1 MDLATVDSPLKHLFV
16 GLQFAQLLVRM
27 DELSLEIVPLILVV
41 AFLEES
47 REVDD
52 VSLLIGYV
60 DDVMCHL
67 LMCHLSL
74 VIICCT

>member
-1 MDLATVDSPLKHLFV
+1 
-16 GLQFAQLLVRM
+16 M
-27 DELSLEIVPLILVV
+27 DELSLEIVLQIFVV

-47 REVDD
+47 GEVDD

-67 LMCHLSL
+67 LMGHLSL
-74 VIICCT
+74 IIRHLGSIFIIPSMVTMFSMAA